1 MSIFSSTSVP
11 KKPFF
16 YYTTPDNA
24 ENTDDLGFSLRN
36 QWDEYVFAR
45 KGPDLKNTKDLL
57 STNITYSYYVR
68 LDNGKIYDPRTK
80 YSILDNKPTFV
91 EKVCKDQMRWIKVNE
106 SAFNSYLE
114 FLKIGSDQ
122 HFKAASKVC
131 FGI

>member
-1 MSIFSSTSVP
+1 MTIFSPSSTG
-11 KKPFF
+11 KKPYF
-16 YYTTPDNA
+16 YYTTSDYS
-24 ENTDDLGFSLRN
+24 ENTDESGCSLRN

-45 KGPDLKNTKDLL
+45 KGLEPKNMKDFLSKDL
-57 STNITYSYYVR
+57 SYVYYVR
-68 LDNGKIYDPRTK
+68 IDNGKIYDPRTT
-80 YSILDNKPTFV
+80 YSLSDNKPTFI

-122 HFKAASKVC
+122 HFKAASKIC